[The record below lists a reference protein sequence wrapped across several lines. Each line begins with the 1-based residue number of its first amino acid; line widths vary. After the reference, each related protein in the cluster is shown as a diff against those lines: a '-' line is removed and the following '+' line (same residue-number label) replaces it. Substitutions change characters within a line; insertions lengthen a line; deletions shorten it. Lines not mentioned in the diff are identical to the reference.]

1 MVDARTDRYTVEQ
14 RALLAL
20 WAVPG
25 LGPRTL
31 EGLRAFARG
40 ELARLAAC
48 PVREWVG
55 EAPLPMPVRRRL
67 AEVAEL
73 GPLAE
78 RVLERCAA
86 VGMGVAFPGELSWP
100 ARLSEIDDAPPL
112 LFYRGQVGP
121 PRRRVAMVGSRH
133 PDQGFLPFARTFAR
147 QVAEGGVGI
156 VSGAAAGVDR
166 ACHWGAM
173 DAGGETWA
181 FLGSAL
187 DELDPAQ
194 AKLLPHFLAR
204 GGVFFSELPPGVRAS
219 TTTFPRRNR
228 LIAGASDA
236 VLVLRAGAASGS
248 LYTAEAGRAQGRP
261 VLALPGDVM
270 NEGAAGCNTL
280 IRDGHARACL
290 SVQEVW
296 RAVGIHPQR
305 VIPPGESSSWQ
316 QELSAEARGAYQV
329 LDRVPRS
336 FDEVLAGSR
345 LSPAALTS
353 ALVELELSGLVIQ
366 HPGRLF
372 EKV

>member
-1 MVDARTDRYTVEQ
+1 MVDVTTDSVTVEQ
-14 RALLAL
+14 RALLAF

-31 EGLRAFARG
+31 ASLRAFTG
-40 ELARLAAC
+40 GDLARLVAC

-55 EAPLPMPVRRRL
+55 EAPLPTPLRRRL
-67 AEVAEL
+67 AGVTEL
-73 GPLAE
+73 APLAE

-86 VGMGVAFPGELSWP
+86 VAMGIAFQGEPAYP
-100 ARLSEIDDAPPL
+100 ARLAEADDAPPL

-133 PDQGFLPFARTFAR
+133 PDQGFLPFARSFAR
-147 QVAEGGVGI
+147 QVAEGGVGV

-236 VLVLRAGAASGS
+236 VLILRAGAASGS

-270 NEGAAGCNTL
+270 NEGAAGCNAL
-280 IRDGHARACL
+280 IRDGYARACL
-290 SVQEVW
+290 SVEEVW
-296 RAVGIHPQR
+296 RAVGYRPER
-305 VIPPGESSSWQ
+305 AVPSGGGSSWE
-316 QELSAEARGAYQV
+316 ELSVEARGAYQV

-345 LSPAALTS
+345 LPPAALSS

-366 HPGRLF
+366 HPGRLY

>member
-1 MVDARTDRYTVEQ
+1 MITTDRDTAER

-25 LGPRTL
+25 LGPRAL
-31 EGLRAFARG
+31 ERLRAFPAG
-40 ELARLAAC
+40 ELARLVAC
-48 PVREWVG
+48 PVREWVAG
-55 EAPLPMPVRRRL
+55 APLPVPVRRRL
-67 AEVAEL
+67 LRVPEL
-73 GPLAE
+73 GPVAD

-86 VGMGVAFPGELSWP
+86 VGMGVAFPGEPAYP
-100 ARLSEIDDAPPL
+100 ARLAGTEDAPPL
-112 LFYRGQVGP
+112 LFYRGEVGP

-219 TTTFPRRNR
+219 TTTLPRRNR

-236 VLVLRAGAASGS
+236 VLVLRAGADSGS

-261 VLALPGDVM
+261 VLALPGDVT

-296 RAVGIHPQR
+296 RAVGIHAQR
-305 VIPPGESSSWQ
+305 VMPTR
-316 QELSAEARGAYQV
+316 RGLV
-329 LDRVPRS
+329 V
-336 FDEVLAGSR
+336 
-345 LSPAALTS
+345 AAS
-353 ALVELELSGLVIQ
+353 ALGGSEGGLPGVGQGSQVI
-366 HPGRLF
+366 
-372 EKV
+372 

>member
-1 MVDARTDRYTVEQ
+1 
-14 RALLAL
+14 
-20 WAVPG
+20 
-25 LGPRTL
+25 
-31 EGLRAFARG
+31 
-40 ELARLAAC
+40 
-48 PVREWVG
+48 
-55 EAPLPMPVRRRL
+55 
-67 AEVAEL
+67 
-73 GPLAE
+73 
-78 RVLERCAA
+78 
-86 VGMGVAFPGELSWP
+86 
-100 ARLSEIDDAPPL
+100 
-112 LFYRGQVGP
+112 
-121 PRRRVAMVGSRH
+121 MVGSRH

-228 LIAGASDA
+228 LISGASDA
-236 VLVLRAGAASGS
+236 VLILRAGAASGS

-270 NEGAAGCNTL
+270 NEGAAGCNAL

-296 RAVGIHPQR
+296 RAVGFHPQR
-305 VIPPGESSSWQ
+305 VVPPGEGSAWQ
-316 QELSAEARGAYQV
+316 EELSAEARGAYQV

-366 HPGRLF
+366 HPGRLY

>member
-1 MVDARTDRYTVEQ
+1 MVDATTDRFTAEQ

-31 EGLRAFARG
+31 GGLRAFAGG
-40 ELARLAAC
+40 ELARLGAC

-55 EAPLPMPVRRRL
+55 EAPLPAPVRRRL
-67 AEVAEL
+67 AEVPEL
-73 GPLAE
+73 SVLAE

-86 VGMGVAFPGELSWP
+86 VAMGVAFPGELAWP
-100 ARLSEIDDAPPL
+100 ARLSEVEDAPPL

-121 PRRRVAMVGSRH
+121 PRRRVAMVGSRQ

-147 QVAEGGVGI
+147 RVAEGGVGV

-166 ACHWGAM
+166 ACHWGAL

-228 LIAGASDA
+228 LIAGASDV
-236 VLVLRAGAASGS
+236 VLVLRAGAGSGS
-248 LYTAEAGRAQGRP
+248 LYTAEAGRTQGRP

-270 NEGAAGCNTL
+270 NEGAVGCNAL

-290 SVQEVW
+290 SVEEVW
-296 RAVGIHPQR
+296 RAVGIHPDR
-305 VIPPGESSSWQ
+305 TVPPGQGVSW
-316 QELSAEARGAYQV
+316 ETLSVEARGAYQV

>member
-1 MVDARTDRYTVEQ
+1 MVDVTTHSDTVEQ

-31 EGLRAFARG
+31 EGLRAFAQG
-40 ELARLAAC
+40 SLARLAAC
-48 PVREWVG
+48 PVREWLG
-55 EAPLPMPVRRRL
+55 DAPLPLPVRRRL
-67 AEVAEL
+67 AGVTHLE
-73 GPLAE
+73 PLAE

-86 VGMGVAFPGELSWP
+86 VGMGVAFSGDRLYP
-100 ARLSEIDDAPPL
+100 ALLVGTPDAPPL
-112 LFYRGQVGP
+112 LFYRGRVGA

-133 PDQGFLPFARTFAR
+133 PDQGFLPFARTFSR
-147 QVAEGGVGI
+147 RVAEAGVGV

-166 ACHWGAM
+166 ACHWGAL

-228 LIAGASDA
+228 LISGASDA
-236 VLVLRAGAASGS
+236 VLVLRAGVGSGS
-248 LYTAEAGRAQGRP
+248 LYTAEAGRAQGRA
-261 VLALPGDVM
+261 VLALPGDVT
-270 NEGAAGCNTL
+270 NEAAAGCNAL
-280 IRDGHARACL
+280 IRDGRARACL
-290 SVQEVW
+290 AVEEVW
-296 RAVGIHPQR
+296 RAVGVHPGR
-305 VIPPGESSSWQ
+305 AMPPGTGAWE
-316 QELSAEARGAYQV
+316 ELSVEAKGTYSV
-329 LDRVPRS
+329 LNRVPRS
-336 FDEVLAGSR
+336 FDEVLADGR
-345 LSPAALTS
+345 LPPAALTS
-353 ALVELELSGLVIQ
+353 ALVELELSGLVVQ
-366 HPGRLF
+366 HPGRLY

>member
-1 MVDARTDRYTVEQ
+1 MVDVTANSYTAEQ

-20 WAVPG
+20 WSVPG

-31 EGLRAFARG
+31 ERLRSFARG
-40 ELARLAAC
+40 GLASLAAC
-48 PVREWVG
+48 PVRDWLA
-55 EAPLPMPVRRRL
+55 EAPLAPPVRRRL
-67 AEVAEL
+67 AEVSTLE
-73 GPLAE
+73 PLAT
-78 RVLERCAA
+78 RLLERCARA
-86 VGMGVAFPGELSWP
+86 EMGLAFQGEPAYP
-100 ARLSEIDDAPPL
+100 ARLAETDDAPPL

-121 PRRRVAMVGSRH
+121 PRRRAALVGSRH

-147 QVAEGGVGI
+147 RVAEGGVGV

-194 AKLLPHFLAR
+194 ARLLPHFLAR

-228 LIAGASDA
+228 LISGASDA
-236 VLVLRAGAASGS
+236 VVVLRAGVGSGS
-248 LYTAEAGRAQGRP
+248 LYTAEAGRAQGRA
-261 VLALPGDVM
+261 VLALPGDVL
-270 NEGAAGCNTL
+270 NEAAAGCNAL
-280 IRDGHARACL
+280 LRDGHARACL
-290 SVQEVW
+290 SVEEVW
-296 RAVGIHPQR
+296 RAVGILPHR
-305 VIPPGESSSWQ
+305 HVPPAEGSSWE
-316 QELSAEARGAYQV
+316 ELSVEARGAYQV
-329 LDRVPRS
+329 LNRVPKS
-336 FDEVLAGSR
+336 FDEVLAGSQ

-353 ALVELELSGLVIQ
+353 ALVELELSGFVIQ

-372 EKV
+372 ERV

>member
-1 MVDARTDRYTVEQ
+1 MADATDKYTAEQ

-25 LGPRTL
+25 LGPRAL
-31 EGLRAFARG
+31 AGLRAFAG
-40 ELARLAAC
+40 GSLARLAAS

-55 EAPLPMPVRRRL
+55 GCPLSTVLRRRL
-67 AEVAEL
+67 AEVPEL
-73 GPLAE
+73 GLLAE

-86 VGMGVAFPGELSWP
+86 AGMGVAFQGEWAYP
-100 ARLSEIDDAPPL
+100 ARLAEVDDAPPL
-112 LFYRGQVGP
+112 LFYRGRVGP
-121 PRRRVAMVGSRH
+121 PRRRLAMVGSRH

-147 QVAEGGVGI
+147 QVAEGGVGV

-166 ACHWGAM
+166 ACHWGAL
-173 DAGGETWA
+173 DAEGETWA

-228 LIAGASDA
+228 LISGASDA
-236 VLVLRAGAASGS
+236 VLVLRAGVGSGS

-270 NEGAAGCNTL
+270 NEGAAGCNGL

-296 RAVGIHPQR
+296 RTVGVHPDR
-305 VIPPGESSSWQ
+305 TVPPGAGFSWE
-316 QELSAEARGAYQV
+316 ELTTEARGAYQV

-336 FDEVLAGSR
+336 FDEVLAHCR
-345 LSPAALTS
+345 LPPAALIG

-366 HPGRLF
+366 HPGRLY

>member
-1 MVDARTDRYTVEQ
+1 MVDVTADRLTAEQ

-20 WAVPG
+20 WTVPG

-31 EGLRAFARG
+31 AQLRAFSRG
-40 ELARLAAC
+40 GLARLAEA
-48 PVREWVG
+48 PVRDWVS
-55 EAPLPMPVRRRL
+55 EAPLPPPVRRRL
-67 AEVAEL
+67 AEATTLE
-73 GPLAE
+73 PLAAHA
-78 RVLERCAA
+78 LERCVRA
-86 VGMGVAFPGELSWP
+86 GMGVAFQGERAYP
-100 ARLSEIDDAPPL
+100 ARLAEAPDAPPL
-112 LFYRGQVGP
+112 LFFMGHVGP

-147 QVAEGGVGI
+147 QVAEGGVGV

-187 DELDPAQ
+187 DALDPAQ
-194 AKLLPHFLAR
+194 AKLWPHVLAR

-236 VLVLRAGAASGS
+236 ILVLRAGVGSGS
-248 LYTAEAGRAQGRP
+248 LYTAEAGRASGRP

-270 NEGAAGCNTL
+270 NEGAAGCNAL

-290 SVQEVW
+290 GVEEVW
-296 RAVGIHPQR
+296 RTVGVDPQR
-305 VIPPGESSSWQ
+305 AVPPGEGSW
-316 QELSAEARGAYQV
+316 EDLSGEARGAYEV
-329 LDRVPRS
+329 LKRVPRS
-336 FDEVLAGSR
+336 FDEVLADSR

-353 ALVELELSGLVIQ
+353 ALVELELSGFIVQ

-372 EKV
+372 ERV

>member
-1 MVDARTDRYTVEQ
+1 MVDVTADRLTAEQ

-20 WAVPG
+20 WTVPG
-25 LGPRTL
+25 LGPRAL
-31 EGLRAFARG
+31 DQLRSFSGGA
-40 ELARLAAC
+40 LARLAAA
-48 PVREWVG
+48 PVRDWVG
-55 EAPLPMPVRRRL
+55 EAPVPAPVRRRL
-67 AEVAEL
+67 AEL
-73 GPLAE
+73 SCLSSLAE
-78 RVLERCAA
+78 RVLTHCDR
-86 VGMGVAFPGELSWP
+86 VGMGVAFAGERTYP
-100 ARLSEIDDAPPL
+100 ALLAGSPDAPPL

-121 PRRRVAMVGSRH
+121 PRRRVAMVGSRQ
-133 PDQGFLPFARTFAR
+133 PDTGFLPFARTFAR
-147 QVAEGGVGI
+147 QVAEGGVGV

-187 DELDPAQ
+187 DALDPAQ

-236 VLVLRAGAASGS
+236 VLVLRAGLGSGS
-248 LYTAEAGRAQGRP
+248 LYTAEAGRARGRP
-261 VLALPGDVM
+261 VLALPGDVV
-270 NEGAAGCNTL
+270 NEGAAGCNAL

-296 RAVGIHPQR
+296 RTVGVDPQR
-305 VIPPGESSSWQ
+305 AVPPGEGSWE
-316 QELSAEARGAYQV
+316 ELSVEARGTYDV
-329 LDRVPRS
+329 LKRVPRS
-336 FDEVLAGSR
+336 FDEVLADSR
-345 LSPAALTS
+345 LSPAALVS
-353 ALVELELSGLVIQ
+353 ALVELELSGFVIQ

-372 EKV
+372 ERV

>member
-1 MVDARTDRYTVEQ
+1 MADTSTDRYTAEQ

-25 LGPRTL
+25 LGPKAL
-31 EGLRAFARG
+31 EALRAQAG
-40 ELARLAAC
+40 GTLSALAAC
-48 PVREWVG
+48 PVREWLSEVR
-55 EAPLPMPVRRRL
+55 LPVAVRRTL
-67 AEVAEL
+67 ASVPEL
-73 GPLAE
+73 GLLAE

-86 VGMGVAFPGELSWP
+86 SHTQVAFPGEQAWP
-100 ARLSEIDDAPPL
+100 ERLSGVEDAPPL

-147 QVAEGGVGI
+147 RVAEGGVGV

-187 DELDPAQ
+187 DELDAAQ
-194 AKLLPHFLAR
+194 AKLLPYFLER

-236 VLVLRAGAASGS
+236 VLVMRAGVDSGS
-248 LYTAEAGRAQGRP
+248 LYTAEAGERQGRP
-261 VLALPGDVM
+261 VLALPGDVT
-270 NEGAAGCNTL
+270 NEGAAGCNAL
-280 IRDGHARACL
+280 IRDGRARACL
-290 SVQEVW
+290 SVEEVW
-296 RAVGIHPQR
+296 RVVGVHPER
-305 VIPPGESSSWQ
+305 GVPPGAGPSWE
-316 QELSAEARGAYQV
+316 ELSVEARGAYRL
-329 LDRVPRS
+329 LDRVPRT
-336 FDEVLAGSR
+336 FDEVLGGCR

-353 ALVELELSGLVIQ
+353 ALVELELSGLVLQ
-366 HPGRLF
+366 HPGRLY
-372 EKV
+372 ERI